1 MTSTTATP
9 SSSSPPDPF
18 AEADL
23 TWELERLYQD
33 LATVKGQPLRN
44 TEKRYLRG
52 LLCGYGPEELAKKVY
67 RQPKSLTSY
76 LSRTLYQ
83 YIKELTGHEKLQNHG
98 QVSDWLEKYKRPQK
112 SLRSQ
117 LGSKFDG
124 VLSIKSVS
132 IEGVFNLRDCSIFID
147 SQNNLKIVSNPD
159 HFHLEASVSEKPKG
173 KKE

>member
-1 MTSTTATP
+1 MTSP
-9 SSSSPPDPF
+9 SSSPPDPF
-18 AEADL
+18 ADADL

-83 YIKELTGHEKLQNHG
+83 YVKELTGHEKLQNHG
-98 QVSDWLEKYKRPQK
+98 QISDWLEKYKRPRETHSSLK
-112 SLRSQ
+112 SRPE
-117 LGSKFDG
+117 GS
-124 VLSIKSVS
+124 LPM
-132 IEGVFNLRDCSIFID
+132 EGVVHIERYFYFDK
-147 SQNNLKIVSNPD
+147 LKNIVTGD
-159 HFHLEASVSEKPKG
+159 VHIHFEAPLSEKPKG
-173 KKE
+173 RKE